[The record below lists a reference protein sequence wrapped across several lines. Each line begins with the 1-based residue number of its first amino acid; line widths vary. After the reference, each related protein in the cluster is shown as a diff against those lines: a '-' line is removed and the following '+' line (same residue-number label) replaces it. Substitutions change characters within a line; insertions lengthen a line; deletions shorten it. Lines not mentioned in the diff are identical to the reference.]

1 MMIGSTI
8 FYQKRKTP
16 SMFKLNLVAL
26 MDIFTILVF
35 FLLLNTG
42 ESQKIENAKF
52 INLPDAS
59 SGIEPSNELLIY
71 ISGEKVWLGD
81 KEIIDV
87 KEIMKAPDELIE
99 PLNKAL
105 LDYKSGIK
113 ELNEFEKRNGLSI
126 TIMGEKTVNYQLL
139 KSIMVTCQES
149 DFRNISLAV
158 NQVVSDLSAPPS
170 GVPLG
175 SLNGGH

>member
-1 MMIGSTI
+1 MMIGSTV
-8 FYQKRKTP
+8 FYHKKKTP

-52 INLPDAS
+52 INLPDAA
-59 SGIEPSNELLIY
+59 SGIEPSNKLLIY
-71 ISGEKVWLGD
+71 INAEKIWLAD
-81 KEIIDV
+81 KEITNVDDV
-87 KEIMKAPDELIE
+87 MAAPDELIK

-113 ELNEFEKRNGLSI
+113 ELSEYEKRNGLSV
-126 TIMGEKTVNYQLL
+126 TIMGDKKVSYALL

-149 DFRNISLAV
+149 DFRDISLAV
-158 NQVVSDLSAPPS
+158 NQVVSDLSGMPS
-170 GVPLG
+170 GHLE
-175 SLNGGH
+175 GGQ

>member
-1 MMIGSTI
+1 MMIGSTV
-8 FYQKRKTP
+8 FYHKKKTP

-52 INLPDAS
+52 INLPDAV
-59 SGIEPSNELLIY
+59 SGIEPSNQLLIY
-71 ISGEKVWLGD
+71 ISKEKIWLAD
-81 KEIIDV
+81 KEIV
-87 KEIMKAPDELIE
+87 SVEEVMKAPDALIE

-105 LDYKSGIK
+105 LDYKSNIP
-113 ELNEFEKRNGLSI
+113 EIQEYEKRNGLSV
-126 TIMGEKTVNYQLL
+126 TIMGDKTVSYELL

-149 DFRNISLAV
+149 DFRDISLAV
-158 NQVVSDLSAPPS
+158 NQVVSDLSGITSSP
-170 GVPLG
+170 VE
-175 SLNGGH
+175 GGQ

>member
-1 MMIGSTI
+1 MMIGSTV
-8 FYQKRKTP
+8 FYQKKKTP

-52 INLPDAS
+52 VNLPDAS

-81 KEIIDV
+81 KEITSV
-87 KEIMKAPDELIE
+87 EEVMKAPDALIE

-113 ELNEFEKRNGLSI
+113 ELSEYEKRNGLSV
-126 TIMGEKTVNYQLL
+126 TIMGDKTVSYALL

-149 DFRNISLAV
+149 DFRDISLAV
-158 NQVVSDLSAPPS
+158 NQVVSDMTVSGIPS
-170 GVPLG
+170 GPIE
-175 SLNGGH
+175 GGQ

>member
-1 MMIGSTI
+1 MIGSTV
-8 FYQKRKTP
+8 FTYKTKSS

-52 INLPDAS
+52 VNLPDAT
-59 SGIEPSNELLIY
+59 SGIEPSNQLLIY
-71 ISGEKVWLGD
+71 ISQEKVWLGD
-81 KEIIDV
+81 KEITSV
-87 KEIMKAPDELIE
+87 EEVMKAPDALIE

-105 LDYKSGIK
+105 LEHKAAIPEIQEY
-113 ELNEFEKRNGLSI
+113 EKRNGLSI
-126 TIMGEKTVNYQLL
+126 TIMGDKTVSYELL

-158 NQVVSDLSAPPS
+158 NQVVSEISNTPVAP
-170 GVPLG
+170 V
-175 SLNGGH
+175 GGGQ

>member
-1 MMIGSTI
+1 MMIGSTV
-8 FYQKRKTP
+8 FYQKKKTP

-52 INLPDAS
+52 INLPDAA
-59 SGIEPSNELLIY
+59 SGIEPHNELLIF
-71 ISGEKVWLGD
+71 INAEKIWLGD
-81 KEIIDV
+81 NEITSV
-87 KEIMKAPDELIE
+87 EEVMKAPDALIE

-113 ELNEFEKRNGLSI
+113 EIQEYEKRNGFSI
-126 TIMGEKTVNYQLL
+126 TIMGDKSVSYALL

-149 DFRNISLAV
+149 DFRDISLAV
-158 NQVVSDLSAPPS
+158 NQVVSDVSMPGMPSSGSAE
-170 GVPLG
+170 
-175 SLNGGH
+175 GGQ